1 MKESIKKTETKIAL
15 IYNVYN
21 SVLID
26 EKDFMHNL
34 EVSNK
39 LRYNYFYATLIEHI
53 DFPIVLKV
61 V

>member
-39 LRYNYFYATLIEHI
+39 LRYNYF
-53 DFPIVLKV
+53 
-61 V
+61 

>member
-1 MKESIKKTETKIAL
+1 MKESKKDRNKIAL
-15 IYNVYN
+15 ICNVYN
-21 SVLID
+21 PVLID
-26 EKDFMHNL
+26 EKDFMHNS

-39 LRYNYFYATLIEHI
+39 LRYDYFYATVIEHI